1 MTVIKTRR
9 LRGTAIVCSLL
20 IAPESAVAQAE
31 PAPGAARVGAETDAY
46 RERLQNYRTQQV
58 RGFTIRVHR
67 TLSVEEPETLARL
80 LLLLEGD
87 LEVMQ
92 EILPGPAFAALR
104 GVNIWIEAQGA
115 VVPGG
120 MSGRGMCFHASTEWV
135 TSHGLLAEKTGGIEI
150 VRAADFSVW
159 RRNQPF
165 MLFHEFAHAF
175 HHLLGVDDQ
184 AIAAAYEAAKQSGT
198 YDAVERN
205 TEIGPV
211 RAYAM
216 NNRMEYFAEVSEALF
231 GLNDYYPY
239 ARRQLAEHDPAGL
252 AAAQALW
259 SLSESEIAER
269 VAQTDFLGQVR
280 AYEARQVEPVTDRE
294 GDSDG

>member
-1 MTVIKTRR
+1 MTRCFP
-9 LRGTAIVCSLL
+9 GSAIVGLLL
-20 IAPESAVAQAE
+20 IASGDASAQPE
-31 PAPGAARVGAETDAY
+31 PARGGTPTEGVEAAAY
-46 RERLQNYRTQQV
+46 QERLENYRTQDV
-58 RGFTIRVHR
+58 GGFTVRVHQ
-67 TLSVEEPETLARL
+67 TLHAEEPELLARVL
-80 LLLLEGD
+80 LLVESD

-92 EILPGPAFAALR
+92 EILPGPAFEALR
-104 GVNIWIEAQGA
+104 GVSIWVEAQGA

-135 TSHGLLAEKTGGIEI
+135 TGHGLLAEKTGGIEI

-165 MLFHEFAHAF
+165 MLFHEFAHAY
-175 HHLLGVDDQ
+175 HHLLGVNDESVVG
-184 AIAAAYEAAKQSGT
+184 AYEAAKQSGA
-198 YDAVERN
+198 YDAVGRN
-205 TEIGPV
+205 SETGQV

-239 ARRQLAEHDPAGL
+239 ARRQLADHDPGGL
-252 AAAQALW
+252 AAALALW
-259 SLSESEIAER
+259 SLSEGEIAER

-280 AYEARQVEPVTDRE
+280 AYQARQGEPVTDGE
-294 GDSDG
+294 GGSDG